1 MKKNS
6 KKNKNLRNY
15 QNQKEKS
22 VFKFNNLYKIKSQ
35 NNLKNMK

>member
-22 VFKFNNLYKIKSQ
+22 VLKFNNLYKIKSK